1 MVFRSYQVLGAKVN
15 PPDCLEFICHPA
27 PEICLSDF
35 SNAHQFRCVM
45 RAEMTGMP
53 EKQEGRD
60 ECCSPAGSL
69 ELCVG
74 GRFTNNYIPFISG
87 FVCLLENLYW
97 LCYIN
102 RYTGN

>member
-1 MVFRSYQVLGAKVN
+1 MN